1 MDKITILDYN
11 SNRNILKGNKKMD
24 FLAGRPG
31 FYKITND
38 NVPQKAVTAI
48 LRIVFE
54 EQHHKN
60 IKRII

>member
-1 MDKITILDYN
+1 MDKETKQQKQLPVGIQTFSAYWHNMKTLTW
-11 SNRNILKGNKKMD
+11 RC
-24 FLAGRPG
+24 A
-31 FYKITND
+31 
-38 NVPQKAVTAI
+38 PQKAVTAI